1 MAKNVFQIRKPGK
14 RGARTGVAMLSVI
27 SLALGSAAHLPG
39 PARAAEA
46 AAAEG
51 SGSSAKYTGGVF
63 GADGKGV
70 MQGSDLVASDL
81 GAGSCTVTNNGQRL
95 EKAGFKAEVVEPRNS
110 SPDKRA
116 FGVSVEFTGDKQ
128 RTFNDW
134 LILGSNNN
142 ALVTQH
148 TVQAAAPSDPFPF
161 DGFAPTAKADEV
173 MTIKKEGR
181 QPLTATIAADLDGKK
196 IAEYAKATAENP
208 VRYAWTDRY
217 TGVNTEPGTQMFKN
231 PYIAATVNPWPSE
244 NDDCSPVTVD
254 WKSIKQMV
262 IEPGEQVTVGKINA
276 QPNTL
281 KRIVVEAHDQQGN
294 LLGSTDGD
302 EPKLVVEDD
311 GTVKYTSPKYVGNKA
326 ISGDQNVTFTVVANP
341 RTVEELEAAVGE
353 FGKVSNESNSLP
365 RYSTPNMVSTST
377 ITLDDT
383 KFHDPEYDAADKAII
398 SGTESENGPVTNEPQ
413 QVTFEQT
420 GARISELIKKKDDGG
435 NNATVELNTR
445 YVYEGWKAT
454 LDPKTNNVT
463 VIAPANPKPGTFAQ
477 PRVVVTYS
485 NGSQDMIPLLVLVD
499 PNNTQVTELAP
510 NPETVSGVQG
520 AELKSKV
527 GYQPTMSGYDAV
539 KPTKFEIDPASV
551 PEGWDVKVD
560 GDGTVTATSPS
571 DAPNN
576 SHANVKVLATYPDGT
591 TDETNVDFKVAASV
605 KIPDYQAVTG
615 KAQDKV
621 ALTPTIPNIGIGGE
635 ESDEAPSSYSFPDG
649 GTTLQQGEWFLTIDP
664 ETGEVTSEIPADAL
678 PGASLTFPVQAHYA
692 SGATPQVTTG
702 TINVVG
708 DKQGADV
715 ASYPPRQTKPGVAV
729 TSDIS
734 TQLKDPKSATYKLPD
749 PKYRPK
755 GWTFAIDD
763 NGTVTATPDA
773 SLPDGAT
780 ADLPVT
786 VTYPDGSSATVPA
799 EFSVVSTA
807 SGANNPNYKTVHGQP
822 GDEVKSPVDTTY
834 VNPAYEPK
842 YEFITDPNDPSYI
855 PLPRNLSWDDL
866 TINPDTGEITMKI
879 SSNAKPGTSA
889 QVPVR
894 VNYNDGSSDV
904 TSGTF
909 IVDAEARQIYN
920 PDYLQAWTSPG
931 GTQTSKP
938 TAASDVPWRDLADNV
953 DDRYSVP
960 AEIDGWTFTVDYDGT
975 VHATAPKGARAG
987 DHVDVP
993 VTVTY
998 YDGSKDVV
1006 YAPFVVRDKQAELY
1020 EPGYPAESTTPGK
1033 EVTRSI
1039 TPKNLPEGSTFS
1051 FGMDGDTPITQTE
1064 ENGWKYSIDPKTGDI
1079 TVTPPADAKPGDK
1092 QTKNATVTYPDGS
1105 TDEAPVTTIVSLT
1118 QNFEVEPTYPAES
1131 VYPGTKTSLP
1141 LTLDNP
1147 NGVEVAAQDPYKI
1160 RPAKNYTDTGDV
1172 NEFGNPVYKVKTANG
1187 DWLVSLDKDGTVLA
1201 ESPATAKPGDAINVP
1216 VSVKYADGSVDR
1228 VSAPVTVVDQ
1238 PTREVPFK
1246 VEYKYDNTLPAGQYK
1261 VEKEGTAGAEKQNE
1275 DGTWTRTQEPTN
1287 EVVLVGTQQAKATDE
1302 VTWTVPLPFP
1312 TTMRPNPDL
1321 QPGETKVVQEGANGE
1336 ETYTATFDAEG
1347 DHASHVEST
1356 KRTDPV
1362 ERIVEYGPQ
1371 LGETELVTK
1380 TTKQLPFDTEV
1391 KADPNLDAG
1400 KTEVEKAGVLGEET
1414 ETSTQKLVDGK
1425 PSGDPV
1431 VSTERTK
1438 EPETQIIRVGT
1449 KQSAPLASVSVPF
1462 TTQVEFDDTLPAGE
1476 QKEKQAGKDG
1486 KGVVENGELKIT
1498 EEPTPRI
1505 IVVGTKQA
1513 TDPGTDPGTDPET
1526 QAPKD
1531 YSWTESTAFDV
1542 EIRENPD
1549 LAKGEKRVVRDGE
1562 RGEETHTV
1570 HFELKDG
1577 VYAPQETTEVTKEP
1591 VNKIVEIGTKGDTST
1606 EPTQPGEPQETEQSV
1621 VTIER
1626 LPFDTEVIEDP
1637 ALEAG
1642 QVIVE
1647 KPGAPGKQQTV
1658 TTQKYKDGKPT
1669 GEPTT
1674 TSTVLVEPE
1683 NRVMRVGTK
1692 QPEQPSSPA
1701 SVSLPFTTIVE
1712 FDDTLPAGEQREKQP
1727 GKDGT
1732 GVVENGELKITEPA
1746 TPRVIVV
1753 GAKQATDPATDP
1765 GIDPETQAPKDYS
1778 WTESTAFDV
1787 EIRENPDLPKGEKR
1801 VVRDGERGEETH
1813 TVHFELKDGVYTPQE
1828 TTEVTKEPVNKIVE
1842 IGTKGD
1848 TSTEPT
1854 QPGEPA
1860 EPQET
1865 EQSVVTIE
1873 RLPFDTE
1880 VIEDP
1885 TLEAG
1890 EVVVE
1895 KPGAPGKQQTV
1906 TTQKYKDG
1914 KPVGEPTSASTV
1926 LEEPE
1931 NRVMRV
1937 GTKQPEQPQTSA
1949 SVSVPFTTIVEFDDT
1964 LPAGEQKEK
1973 QAGKDGKGVVENG
1986 ELKITEEPTPRVIVV
2001 GTKMVTDPE
2010 TQAPK
2015 DYSWTESTAFDVE
2028 IRENPDLPKGE
2039 KRVVQD
2045 GERGEETHTVH
2056 FELKDGV
2063 YASQETTEVTKE
2075 PVNKIVE
2082 IGTKGDTS
2090 TEPTQPG
2097 EPAEPQE
2104 TEQSVVTIERLP
2116 FDTEVIEDPTLE
2128 AGQVVV
2134 DKPGAPGKQQTV
2146 TTQKY
2151 NDGKPVGE
2159 PTSTSTVLVEPENRV
2174 MRVGTKPAETPEVKS
2189 VTTDLPFG
2197 TKVIFDPTLEAGEK
2211 ATVTEGVPGRVT
2223 VTGTDV
2229 ERVEPKD
2236 EVVRIGTK
2244 PSDSTS
2250 EIPEEVSWEEPLPFK
2265 VIVKQN
2271 PDKPRGSVEEITQG
2285 KNGTQK
2291 RGVRYEIVDGKLVPK
2306 EFTEV
2311 ITPATDHVIEVGTG
2325 GEASEI
2331 TEVNESALPF
2341 ETEIIEDPTLPA
2353 GVVFTEQNGQQG
2365 SQRTTRTWKLVDG
2378 HVTGDPTVSTETITE
2393 PTNRI
2398 LRVGTGTPH
2407 TGEQAKTEER
2417 PYFPPVVLGKGATE
2431 RVELEHGHVDG
2442 DSYEIGDVPEG
2453 WDVTID
2459 ETTGEVSV
2467 TTPDDVEP
2475 GTIATIPVKVTRADG
2490 SVLETFVKVG
2500 VSGKQAEPAEPTTKP
2515 SEPTT
2520 EPTTKPSEP
2529 TTEPTTKPTTKPSEP
2544 TTDPTPVPGAT
2555 GSSEDFQRCVA
2566 NAFAANSPL
2575 LWLVPI
2581 GLLAAVGGPLS
2592 QQFGPQINQAFGQI
2606 NGQINQK
2613 IRENTPDLP
2622 DVGMGGN
2629 NKPEWYRQLEA
2640 QADAVNQQFAGLQ
2653 QQYAGV
2659 GEQLRPLGIGL
2670 AVIGAAA
2677 VGIALINQACKPE
2690 GFDGWTSSSKGDNG
2704 MTTVRPEGA
2713 DEASSLGGSSS
2724 KDGKTGK

>member
-1 MAKNVFQIRKPGK
+1 MAKSVFQIRKPGK

-70 MQGSDLVASDL
+70 MQGSELIASDL
-81 GAGSCTVTNNGQRL
+81 GAESCTVAAEGQSL
-95 EKAGFKAEVVEPRNS
+95 EQAGFKAEAFEPS
-110 SPDKRA
+110 IGSPDRRA
-116 FGVSVEFTGDKQ
+116 FGVAVQFTGDKQ

-134 LILGSNNN
+134 LVRGTNNT
-142 ALVTQH
+142 APVTVH
-148 TVQAAAPSDPFPF
+148 KVGAAEPSDTFPI
-161 DGFAPTAKADEV
+161 DDLVPTAKADEV
-173 MTIKKEGR
+173 MNIGR
-181 QPLTATIAADLDGKK
+181 QGSRGPLTAMIVADLNGAK
-196 IAEYAKATAENP
+196 IAQYATATAGNP
-208 VRYAWTDRY
+208 VRYAWTDQY
-217 TGVNTEPGTQMFKN
+217 TRDNTDKGSQIFNKTYFE
-231 PYIAATVNPWPSE
+231 ATVNPWPSE
-244 NDDCSPVTVD
+244 NDDCSPITVD

-341 RTVEELEAAVGE
+341 RTVGQLQEAGAQNAE
-353 FGKVSNESNSLP
+353 YAKVSEESNSLP

-420 GARISELIKKKDDGG
+420 GARISELIKKKADGG

-454 LDPKTNNVT
+454 LDPETNNVT
-463 VIAPANPKPGTFAQ
+463 VTAPANPKPGTFAQ

-485 NGSQDMIPLLVLVD
+485 NGSTDMIPLLVLVD

-510 NPETVSGVQG
+510 DPETVSGVQG
-520 AELKSKV
+520 KPLTSKV
-527 GYQPTMSGYDAV
+527 GYRPTMSGYDAV
-539 KPTKFEIDPASV
+539 KPAKFEIDPASV

-560 GDGTVTATSPS
+560 EDGTVTATSPS

-605 KIPDYQAVTG
+605 KVPDYQAVTG

-621 ALTPTIPNIGIGGE
+621 SLTPTIPNIGIGGE
-635 ESDEAPSSYSFPDG
+635 EDDEAPSSYSFPDG

-678 PGASLTFPVQAHYA
+678 PGASLTFPVQAHYT

-708 DKQGADV
+708 DKQGADA

-729 TSDIS
+729 TSNIS
-734 TQLKDPKSATYKLPD
+734 TQLQDPTKAEYKLPD

-755 GWTFAIDD
+755 GWTFDIDE

-786 VTYPDGSSATVPA
+786 VIYPDGSSATVPA

-879 SSNAKPGTSA
+879 SPNAKPGTSA

-894 VNYNDGSSDV
+894 VTYNDGSSDV

-938 TAASDVPWRDLADNV
+938 TEASDVPWRDLADNV

-960 AEIDGWTFTVDYDGT
+960 AEMDGWTFTVDYDGT
-975 VHATAPKGARAG
+975 VHATAPEGARAG

-1020 EPGYPAESTTPGK
+1020 DPGYPAESTTPGK

-1039 TPKNLPEGSTFS
+1039 TPKDLPEGSTFS

-1064 ENGWKYSIDPKTGDI
+1064 ENGWKYSVDPKTGDI
-1079 TVTPPADAKPGDK
+1079 TVTPPADAKPGAK

-1160 RPAKNYTDTGDV
+1160 RPAKNYTDTGNV
-1172 NEFGNPVYKVKTANG
+1172 NAFGNPVYKVKTANG
-1187 DWLVSLDKDGTVLA
+1187 DWLVSLDKDGNVLA

-1228 VSAPVTVVDQ
+1228 VSAPITVVDQ

-1287 EVVLVGTQQAKATDE
+1287 EVVLVGTLQSKATDE

-1321 QPGETKVVQEGANGE
+1321 QPGETKVIQEGANGE

-1513 TDPGTDPGTDPET
+1513 TDPATDPGTDPET

-1549 LAKGEKRVVRDGE
+1549 LPKGEKRVVRDGE

-1692 QPEQPSSPA
+1692 QPEQP
-1701 SVSLPFTTIVE
+1701 
-1712 FDDTLPAGEQREKQP
+1712 
-1727 GKDGT
+1727 
-1732 GVVENGELKITEPA
+1732 
-1746 TPRVIVV
+1746 
-1753 GAKQATDPATDP
+1753 
-1765 GIDPETQAPKDYS
+1765 
-1778 WTESTAFDV
+1778 
-1787 EIRENPDLPKGEKR
+1787 
-1801 VVRDGERGEETH
+1801 
-1813 TVHFELKDGVYTPQE
+1813 
-1828 TTEVTKEPVNKIVE
+1828 
-1842 IGTKGD
+1842 
-1848 TSTEPT
+1848 
-1854 QPGEPA
+1854 
-1860 EPQET
+1860 
-1865 EQSVVTIE
+1865 
-1873 RLPFDTE
+1873 
-1880 VIEDP
+1880 
-1885 TLEAG
+1885 
-1890 EVVVE
+1890 
-1895 KPGAPGKQQTV
+1895 
-1906 TTQKYKDG
+1906 
-1914 KPVGEPTSASTV
+1914 
-1926 LEEPE
+1926 
-1931 NRVMRV
+1931 
-1937 GTKQPEQPQTSA
+1937 QTSA

-2063 YASQETTEVTKE
+2063 YAPQETTEVTKE

-2097 EPAEPQE
+2097 EPQE

-2116 FDTEVIEDPTLE
+2116 FDTEVIEDPALE
-2128 AGQVVV
+2128 AGQVIVE
-2134 DKPGAPGKQQTV
+2134 KPGAPGKQQTV

-2151 NDGKPVGE
+2151 KDGKPTGE

-2353 GVVFTEQNGQQG
+2353 GAVFTEQNGQQG

-2407 TGEQAKTEER
+2407 TGEQAKPEDR
-2417 PYFPPVVLGKGATE
+2417 PYFPPVVLGKGATK

-2520 EPTTKPSEP
+2520 EPTSEPTKPTEPTSEP
-2529 TTEPTTKPTTKPSEP
+2529 TTEPSEP
-2544 TTDPTPVPGAT
+2544 TTKPTPVPGTT

-2592 QQFGPQINQAFGQI
+2592 QQFGPQINQAFGEI

-2629 NKPEWYRQLEA
+2629 NKPEWYRELEA
-2640 QADAVNQQFAGLQ
+2640 QANAVNQQFAGLQ

-2690 GFDGWTSSSKGDNG
+2690 GFDGWTSSSKGDSR

-2713 DEASSLGGSSS
+2713 DEASSFGGSSS
-2724 KDGKTGK
+2724 KDGKTEK

>member
-1577 VYAPQETTEVTKEP
+1577 VYA
-1591 VNKIVEIGTKGDTST
+1591 
-1606 EPTQPGEPQETEQSV
+1606 
-1621 VTIER
+1621 
-1626 LPFDTEVIEDP
+1626 
-1637 ALEAG
+1637 
-1642 QVIVE
+1642 
-1647 KPGAPGKQQTV
+1647 
-1658 TTQKYKDGKPT
+1658 
-1669 GEPTT
+1669 
-1674 TSTVLVEPE
+1674 
-1683 NRVMRVGTK
+1683 
-1692 QPEQPSSPA
+1692 
-1701 SVSLPFTTIVE
+1701 
-1712 FDDTLPAGEQREKQP
+1712 
-1727 GKDGT
+1727 
-1732 GVVENGELKITEPA
+1732 
-1746 TPRVIVV
+1746 
-1753 GAKQATDPATDP
+1753 
-1765 GIDPETQAPKDYS
+1765 
-1778 WTESTAFDV
+1778 
-1787 EIRENPDLPKGEKR
+1787 
-1801 VVRDGERGEETH
+1801 
-1813 TVHFELKDGVYTPQE
+1813 
-1828 TTEVTKEPVNKIVE
+1828 
-1842 IGTKGD
+1842 
-1848 TSTEPT
+1848 
-1854 QPGEPA
+1854 
-1860 EPQET
+1860 
-1865 EQSVVTIE
+1865 
-1873 RLPFDTE
+1873 
-1880 VIEDP
+1880 
-1885 TLEAG
+1885 
-1890 EVVVE
+1890 
-1895 KPGAPGKQQTV
+1895 
-1906 TTQKYKDG
+1906 
-1914 KPVGEPTSASTV
+1914 
-1926 LEEPE
+1926 
-1931 NRVMRV
+1931 
-1937 GTKQPEQPQTSA
+1937 
-1949 SVSVPFTTIVEFDDT
+1949 
-1964 LPAGEQKEK
+1964 
-1973 QAGKDGKGVVENG
+1973 
-1986 ELKITEEPTPRVIVV
+1986 
-2001 GTKMVTDPE
+2001 
-2010 TQAPK
+2010 
-2015 DYSWTESTAFDVE
+2015 
-2028 IRENPDLPKGE
+2028 
-2039 KRVVQD
+2039 
-2045 GERGEETHTVH
+2045 
-2056 FELKDGV
+2056 
-2063 YASQETTEVTKE
+2063 SQETTEVTKE

>member
-1 MAKNVFQIRKPGK
+1 MTKNIFRPRK
-14 RGARTGVAMLSVI
+14 RGARTGIAVFSVI

-46 AAAEG
+46 AAPDTG
-51 SGSSAKYTGGVF
+51 SDSNAKYKGGIF
-63 GADGKGV
+63 GDDGTAV
-70 MQGSDLVASDL
+70 MQGSKLIASDI
-81 GAGSCTVTNNGQRL
+81 GTESCTATGASQSFS
-95 EKAGFKAEVVEPRNS
+95 KAGFKVEIAEPGKKS
-110 SPDKRA
+110 ADKRQFA
-116 FGVSVEFTGDKQ
+116 VMAEFSGDKQ
-128 RTFNDW
+128 RTFRDW
-134 LILGSNNN
+134 LIQGTNNN
-142 ALVTQH
+142 ALLKPHDVEAKTSAEG
-148 TVQAAAPSDPFPF
+148 TPWT
-161 DGFAPTAKADEV
+161 PTAKADEV
-173 MTIKKEGR
+173 LSIAKNGPR
-181 QPLTATIAADLDGKK
+181 APLTATIVADLTPDK
-196 IAEYAKATAENP
+196 IAQYAEATADSP
-208 VRYAWTDRY
+208 VRYVWADKYTADNTD
-217 TGVNTEPGTQMFKN
+217 PATQIFAG
-231 PYIAATVNPWPSE
+231 PDISVSVNPWPSE
-244 NDDCSPVTVD
+244 NDNCSPVTVD
-254 WKSIKQMV
+254 WENIKTLV
-262 IEPGEQVTVGKINA
+262 IDTDETVKVGQIHADANSL
-276 QPNTL
+276 P
-281 KRIVVEAHDQQGN
+281 RMVVEAHDQAGN
-294 LLGSTDGD
+294 LLGTSNAEVSGVSGGTENIKID
-302 EPKLVVEDD
+302 ETTGNITFTPPE
-311 GTVKYTSPKYVGNKA
+311 YVGKKA
-326 ISGDQNVTFTVVANP
+326 IAGDQNISFTVVAQP
-341 RTVEELEAAVGE
+341 RTGEQLAAAVPEDGY
-353 FGKVSNESNSLP
+353 GVVDAAASNSLP
-365 RYSTPNMVSTST
+365 RYSKPNLVSSNS

-383 KFHDPEYDAADKAII
+383 KYHDPEYDAADKAII
-398 SGTESENGPVTNEPQ
+398 SGTESATGPVTNERQ
-413 QVTFEQT
+413 SVTFT
-420 GARISELIKKKDDGG
+420 TAGDKIADLVKKKVLDGNNAVLRKDN
-435 NNATVELNTR
+435 NNATVKLDKR
-445 YVYEGWKAT
+445 YVYEGWDVT
-454 LDPKTNNVT
+454 MNPETYDVT
-463 VIAPANPKPGTFAQ
+463 VTAPKDPKPGTFAQ

-510 NPETVSGVQG
+510 DPETVSGVQG
-520 AELKSKV
+520 KPLTSKV
-527 GYQPTMSGYDAV
+527 GYRPTMSGYDAV
-539 KPTKFEIDPASV
+539 KPAKFEIDPASV
-551 PEGWDVKVD
+551 PEGWDVKID
-560 GDGTVTATSPS
+560 EDGTVTATSPS

-605 KIPDYQAVTG
+605 KVPDYQAVTG
-615 KAQDKV
+615 KAKDKV
-621 ALTPTIPNIGIGGE
+621 SLTPTIPNTGIGGE
-635 ESDEAPSSYSFPDG
+635 EDDEAPSSYSFPDG
-649 GTTLQQGEWFLTIDP
+649 GTTLQQGDWFLTIDP

-702 TINVVG
+702 TISVVG
-708 DKQGADV
+708 DKQGADA

-734 TQLKDPKSATYKLPD
+734 TQLRDPSKAEYKLPA

-755 GWTFAIDD
+755 GWTFDIDE

-807 SGANNPNYKTVHGQP
+807 SAANNPNYKTVHGQP

-842 YEFITDPNDPSYI
+842 YEFITDPTDPSYI

-879 SSNAKPGTSA
+879 SPNAKPGTSA

-938 TAASDVPWRDLADNV
+938 TEASDVPWRDLADNV

-1020 EPGYPAESTTPGK
+1020 APGYPAESTTPGK

-1039 TPKNLPEGSTFS
+1039 TPKDLPEGSTFS
-1051 FGMDGDTPITQTE
+1051 FGMDGDTPITQAE
-1064 ENGWKYSIDPKTGDI
+1064 ENGWKYSVDPKTGAI

-1118 QNFEVEPTYPAES
+1118 QNFEVEPTYPAEN

-1187 DWLVSLDKDGTVLA
+1187 DWLVSLDKDGNVLA

-1228 VSAPVTVVDQ
+1228 VSAPVTVVDR

-1287 EVVLVGTQQAKATDE
+1287 EVVLVGTLQSKATDE

-1321 QPGETKVVQEGANGE
+1321 QPGETKVVQEGATGE

-1449 KQSAPLASVSVPF
+1449 KQPAPSSPDQPTPPAPSASVSVPF

-1505 IVVGTKQA
+1505 IVVGTK
-1513 TDPGTDPGTDPET
+1513 
-1526 QAPKD
+1526 
-1531 YSWTESTAFDV
+1531 
-1542 EIRENPD
+1542 
-1549 LAKGEKRVVRDGE
+1549 
-1562 RGEETHTV
+1562 
-1570 HFELKDG
+1570 
-1577 VYAPQETTEVTKEP
+1577 
-1591 VNKIVEIGTKGDTST
+1591 
-1606 EPTQPGEPQETEQSV
+1606 
-1621 VTIER
+1621 
-1626 LPFDTEVIEDP
+1626 
-1637 ALEAG
+1637 
-1642 QVIVE
+1642 
-1647 KPGAPGKQQTV
+1647 
-1658 TTQKYKDGKPT
+1658 
-1669 GEPTT
+1669 
-1674 TSTVLVEPE
+1674 
-1683 NRVMRVGTK
+1683 
-1692 QPEQPSSPA
+1692 
-1701 SVSLPFTTIVE
+1701 
-1712 FDDTLPAGEQREKQP
+1712 
-1727 GKDGT
+1727 
-1732 GVVENGELKITEPA
+1732 
-1746 TPRVIVV
+1746 
-1753 GAKQATDPATDP
+1753 
-1765 GIDPETQAPKDYS
+1765 
-1778 WTESTAFDV
+1778 
-1787 EIRENPDLPKGEKR
+1787 
-1801 VVRDGERGEETH
+1801 
-1813 TVHFELKDGVYTPQE
+1813 
-1828 TTEVTKEPVNKIVE
+1828 
-1842 IGTKGD
+1842 
-1848 TSTEPT
+1848 
-1854 QPGEPA
+1854 
-1860 EPQET
+1860 
-1865 EQSVVTIE
+1865 
-1873 RLPFDTE
+1873 
-1880 VIEDP
+1880 
-1885 TLEAG
+1885 
-1890 EVVVE
+1890 
-1895 KPGAPGKQQTV
+1895 
-1906 TTQKYKDG
+1906 
-1914 KPVGEPTSASTV
+1914 
-1926 LEEPE
+1926 
-1931 NRVMRV
+1931 
-1937 GTKQPEQPQTSA
+1937 
-1949 SVSVPFTTIVEFDDT
+1949 
-1964 LPAGEQKEK
+1964 
-1973 QAGKDGKGVVENG
+1973 
-1986 ELKITEEPTPRVIVV
+1986 
-2001 GTKMVTDPE
+2001 MVTDPE

-2028 IRENPDLPKGE
+2028 IRENPDLPEGE
-2039 KRVVQD
+2039 KRVVKE

-2056 FELKDGV
+2056 FVLKDGV
-2063 YASQETTEVTKE
+2063 LTPEESTEVTKE

-2082 IGTKGDTS
+2082 IGTKKDTP
-2090 TEPTQPG
+2090 TEPT
-2097 EPAEPQE
+2097 EPTETSKPTEPKE

-2128 AGQVVV
+2128 AGQVIVE
-2134 DKPGAPGKQQTV
+2134 KPGAPGKQQTV

-2151 NDGKPVGE
+2151 KDGKPVGE
-2159 PTSTSTVLVEPENRV
+2159 PTTTSTVLVEPENRV

-2244 PSDSTS
+2244 PSESTS

-2341 ETEIIEDPTLPA
+2341 ETEVIEDPTLPA
-2353 GVVFTEQNGQQG
+2353 GAVFTEQNGQQG

-2407 TGEQAKTEER
+2407 TGEQAKPEER
-2417 PYFPPVVLGKGATE
+2417 PYYPPVVLGKGATG
-2431 RVELEHGHVDG
+2431 RAELEHGHIDG

-2475 GTIATIPVKVTRADG
+2475 GTIATIPVKVTRANG

-2520 EPTTKPSEP
+2520 KPTTKPSEP
-2529 TTEPTTKPTTKPSEP
+2529 TTEPSEP
-2544 TTDPTPVPGAT
+2544 TTKPTPVPGTT

-2724 KDGKTGK
+2724 KDGKTEK

>member
-70 MQGSDLVASDL
+70 MQGSDLIASDL
-81 GAGSCTVTNNGQRL
+81 SAGNCTVSTNEQRL

-142 ALVTQH
+142 ALVNKH
-148 TVQAAAPSDPFPF
+148 TVEAAAPSDPFSF
-161 DGFAPTAKADEV
+161 DGFAPTAKADEK
-173 MTIKKEGR
+173 MSIGR
-181 QPLTATIAADLDGKK
+181 PGPRGPLTATIAADLDGKK

-217 TGVNTEPGTQMFKN
+217 TEVNTEPGTQMFN
-231 PYIAATVNPWPSE
+231 QPDITATVNPWPSE
-244 NDDCSPVTVD
+244 NDDCSPITVD

-262 IEPGEQVTVGKINA
+262 IEPGEWVTVGKINA
-276 QPNTL
+276 GTNTL
-281 KRIVVEAHDQQGN
+281 ERIVVEAHDQQGN

-326 ISGDQNVTFTVVANP
+326 ISGDQNVTFTVVAKP
-341 RTVEELEAAVGE
+341 REVEELGAAAGE
-353 FGKVSNESNSLP
+353 FGVVAEESNSLP
-365 RYSTPNMVSTST
+365 RYSTPNLVDTST

-383 KFHDPEYDAADKAII
+383 KFHDPQYDAADKAII
-398 SGTESENGPVTNEPQ
+398 SGTESENGPVTNEQQ

-420 GARISELIKKKDDGG
+420 GARISELVKEKADGG
-435 NNATVELNTR
+435 NNATVKLDTR

-454 LDPKTNNVT
+454 LDPDTNNVT

-510 NPETVSGVQG
+510 DPETASGVQG
-520 AELKSKV
+520 KPLTSKV
-527 GYQPTMSGYDAV
+527 GYKPMMSGYDAV

-560 GDGTVTATSPS
+560 EDGTVTATSPS

-664 ETGEVTSEIPADAL
+664 DTGEVTSEIPADAL
-678 PGASLTFPVQAHYA
+678 PGASLTFPVQAHYT

-708 DKQGADV
+708 DKQGADA

-729 TSDIS
+729 TSNIS
-734 TQLKDPKSATYKLPD
+734 TQLQDPKSATYKLPD

-755 GWTFAIDD
+755 GWTFDIDD
-763 NGTVTATPDA
+763 NGTVTATPDE

-866 TINPDTGEITMKI
+866 KIDPDTGEITVKI
-879 SSNAKPGTSA
+879 SPNAKPGTSA

-938 TAASDVPWRDLADNV
+938 TEASDVPWRDLADNV

-975 VHATAPKGARAG
+975 VHATAPEGARAG

-1020 EPGYPAESTTPGK
+1020 DPGYPAESTTPGK
-1033 EVTRSI
+1033 DVTRSI

-1064 ENGWKYSIDPKTGDI
+1064 ENGWKYSVDPKTGDI

-1131 VYPGTKTSLP
+1131 VYPGSKTSLL

-1160 RPAKNYTDTGDV
+1160 RPAKNYTDTGNV

-1498 EEPTPRI
+1498 EEPTPRV

-1513 TDPGTDPGTDPET
+1513 TDPSTDPGTDPEN
-1526 QAPKD
+1526 QAPKG

-1549 LAKGEKRVVRDGE
+1549 LPKGEKRVVRDGE

-1621 VTIER
+1621 VTVER

-1642 QVIVE
+1642 QVVVD

-1692 QPEQPSSPA
+1692 QPEQPTP
-1701 SVSLPFTTIVE
+1701 SVP
-1712 FDDTLPAGEQREKQP
+1712 
-1727 GKDGT
+1727 
-1732 GVVENGELKITEPA
+1732 
-1746 TPRVIVV
+1746 
-1753 GAKQATDPATDP
+1753 
-1765 GIDPETQAPKDYS
+1765 
-1778 WTESTAFDV
+1778 
-1787 EIRENPDLPKGEKR
+1787 
-1801 VVRDGERGEETH
+1801 
-1813 TVHFELKDGVYTPQE
+1813 
-1828 TTEVTKEPVNKIVE
+1828 
-1842 IGTKGD
+1842 
-1848 TSTEPT
+1848 
-1854 QPGEPA
+1854 
-1860 EPQET
+1860 
-1865 EQSVVTIE
+1865 
-1873 RLPFDTE
+1873 
-1880 VIEDP
+1880 
-1885 TLEAG
+1885 
-1890 EVVVE
+1890 
-1895 KPGAPGKQQTV
+1895 
-1906 TTQKYKDG
+1906 
-1914 KPVGEPTSASTV
+1914 
-1926 LEEPE
+1926 
-1931 NRVMRV
+1931 
-1937 GTKQPEQPQTSA
+1937 SA

-2001 GTKMVTDPE
+2001 GTKQATDPSTDPGTDPE
-2010 TQAPK
+2010 NQAPK
-2015 DYSWTESTAFDVE
+2015 GYSWTESTAFDVE

-2039 KRVVQD
+2039 KRVVRD

-2063 YASQETTEVTKE
+2063 YAPQETTEVTKE

-2097 EPAEPQE
+2097 EPQE
-2104 TEQSVVTIERLP
+2104 TEQSVVTVERLP
-2116 FDTEVIEDPTLE
+2116 FDTEVIEDPALE

-2151 NDGKPVGE
+2151 KDGKPTGE
-2159 PTSTSTVLVEPENRV
+2159 PTTTSTVLVEPENRV
-2174 MRVGTKPAETPEVKS
+2174 MRVGTKPAETPEVKP

-2244 PSDSTS
+2244 PSEGTP

-2285 KNGTQK
+2285 ENGTQK

-2311 ITPATDHVIEVGTG
+2311 ITQATDHVIEVGTG

-2353 GVVFTEQNGQQG
+2353 GAVFTEQNGQQG

-2393 PTNRI
+2393 PINRI

-2407 TGEQAKTEER
+2407 TGEQAKPEER

-2431 RVELEHGHVDG
+2431 RVELEHGNVDG

-2459 ETTGEVSV
+2459 EATGEVSV

-2500 VSGKQAEPAEPTTKP
+2500 VSGKQAEP
-2515 SEPTT
+2515 T

-2529 TTEPTTKPTTKPSEP
+2529 TTEPT
-2544 TTDPTPVPGAT
+2544 PVPGTT

-2592 QQFGPQINQAFGQI
+2592 QQFGPQINQAF
-2606 NGQINQK
+2606 GQINQK

-2724 KDGKTGK
+2724 KDGKTEK

>member
-1 MAKNVFQIRKPGK
+1 MNENVTSRQSRGK
-14 RGARTGVAMLSVI
+14 RGARTGIAVLSVI

-51 SGSSAKYTGGVF
+51 SGSSARYTGGKF
-63 GADGKGV
+63 GDDGTGV
-70 MQGSDLVASDL
+70 LQGSDLVQSDL
-81 GAGSCTVTNNGQRL
+81 GAGSCTVSTNEAQTL
-95 EKAGFKAEVVEPRNS
+95 EKAGFKAQIIEPS
-110 SPDKRA
+110 LGSPDQRA

-134 LILGSNNN
+134 LVTGTNNN
-142 ALVTQH
+142 ALVNTH
-148 TVQAAAPSDPFPF
+148 TVEAAAPSDTFPF
-161 DGFAPTAKADEV
+161 DGYAPTVKAEEV
-173 MTIKKEGR
+173 MDIGR
-181 QPLTATIAADLDGKK
+181 PDRRSPLTATIAPALNGGK
-196 IAEYAKATAENP
+196 IAEYAAATAEDP

-217 TGVNTEPGTQMFKN
+217 KEKNTERGTQIFDR
-231 PYIAATVNPWPSE
+231 PFISVTVNPWPSE
-244 NDDCSPVTVD
+244 NDDCSPITVD
-254 WKSIKQMV
+254 WKPIKQMV
-262 IEPGEQVTVGKINA
+262 IEPDEWVEVGKINA

-281 KRIVVEAHDQQGN
+281 ERIVVEAHDQQGN

-302 EPKLVVEDD
+302 EPELVVEDD

-341 RTVEELEAAVGE
+341 RTVGQLQEAGAQNAEYAV
-353 FGKVSNESNSLP
+353 VSEESNSLP
-365 RYSTPNMVSTST
+365 RYSTPNLVSTST

-398 SGTESENGPVTNEPQ
+398 SGTESENGPITNEPQ

-420 GARISELIKKKDDGG
+420 GDLISDLKKKKDDGG
-435 NNATVELNTR
+435 NNATVKLDTR
-445 YVYEGWKAT
+445 YVYGGWKAE
-454 LDPKTNNVT
+454 LDEKTNNVT
-463 VIAPANPKPGTFAQ
+463 VTAPANPRPGTFAQ

-485 NGSQDMIPLLVLVD
+485 NGSQDIIPLLVLVD

-510 NPETVSGVQG
+510 NPETASGVQG
-520 AELKSKV
+520 AKLTSKV

-539 KPTKFEIDPASV
+539 KPKSFSIDPASI
-551 PEGWDVKVD
+551 PEGWEVTIDED
-560 GDGTVTATSPS
+560 GNVTAKSPS

-591 TDETNVDFKVAASV
+591 TDETNVDFRVAANV
-605 KIPDYQAVTG
+605 KVPDYKTVTG
-615 KAQDKV
+615 KAGEAVSLDAV
-621 ALTPTIPNIGIGGE
+621 VPNIGLGGE
-635 ESDEAPSSYSFPDG
+635 EEDEAPNRYTFPG
-649 GTTLQQGEWFLTIDP
+649 EKTTYVQGDWTLTID
-664 ETGEVTSEIPADAL
+664 EKTGQVTTNIPDGAL
-678 PGASLTFPVQAHYA
+678 PGASLTFPVESHYP
-692 SGATPQVTTG
+692 SGATPQVSTG
-702 TINVVG
+702 TITVIG
-708 DKQGADV
+708 DNDGEDA
-715 ASYPPRQTKPGVAV
+715 ASYAPRQTKAGVPVA
-729 TSDIS
+729 SDIT
-734 TQLKDPKSATYKLPD
+734 TQLKDPSKAKYKLPD
-749 PKYRPK
+749 KKYWPK
-755 GWTFAIDD
+755 GWTFAVDD
-763 NGTVTATPDA
+763 NGTVTATPD
-773 SLPDGAT
+773 SSVPDGAT
-780 ADLPVT
+780 ADIPVT

-799 EFSVVSTA
+799 EFSVVATA
-807 SGANNPNYKTVHGQP
+807 SGANNPNYPTVH
-822 GDEVKSPVDTTY
+822 VKAGEKAKSTVDTTY
-834 VNPAYEPK
+834 VNEAYEPK
-842 YEFITDPNDPSYI
+842 YSLITDPDDPSYI
-855 PLPRNLSWDDL
+855 PLPRNLTWDDV
-866 TINPDTGEITMKI
+866 TIDEDTGEITTKV
-879 SSNAKPGTSA
+879 SKNAKPGTSA
-889 QVPVR
+889 QIPVR
-894 VNYNDGSSDV
+894 VSYKDNSSDV
-904 TSGTF
+904 TSAT
-909 IVDAEARQIYN
+909 VVVEAEARQVHEPTYN
-920 PDYLQAWTSPG
+920 QKVTKPGEEITSDP
-931 GTQTSKP
+931 
-938 TAASDVPWRDLADNV
+938 LADTMV
-953 DDRYSVP
+953 PEQDLTTKEGVQPYSVP
-960 AEIDGWTFTVDYDGT
+960 AEIDGWKISVDNAGK
-975 VHATAPKGARAG
+975 VTAVAPADAKAG
-987 DHVDVP
+987 DSIDVP

-1006 YAPFVVRDKQAELY
+1006 YAPFVVRENRAELFD
-1020 EPGYPAESTTPGK
+1020 PNFPVESTTPGAS
-1033 EVTRSI
+1033 VSRAIAPTDL
-1039 TPKNLPEGSTFS
+1039 PKGTTYS
-1051 FGMDGDTPITQTE
+1051 FGKDGDTPITETE
-1064 ENGWKYSIDPKTGDI
+1064 ENGWKYTIDPDTGKV
-1079 TVTPPADAKPGDK
+1079 TVTPSPDAKPGDK
-1092 QTKNATVTYPDGS
+1092 QTKNAVVNYPDGS
-1105 TDEAPVTTIVSLT
+1105 TDEAPVTTVVNLT
-1118 QNFEVEPTYPAES
+1118 QNFEAEPTYPSER
-1131 VYPGTKTSLP
+1131 VYPGERTTSP
-1141 LTLDNP
+1141 LT
-1147 NGVEVAAQDPYKI
+1147 VEKPEGLEGKDFPLADTDPYKI
-1160 RPAKNYTDTGDV
+1160 RPAKNFTDTGDV
-1172 NEFGNPVYKVKTANG
+1172 NEFGNSVYSVATANG
-1187 DWLVSLDKDGTVLA
+1187 NWLVSLDDKGNVLA
-1201 ESPATAKPGDAINVP
+1201 QSPETAKPGDAINVP
-1216 VSVKYADGSVDR
+1216 VTVKYADGSTDKVTAPIAVVDR
-1228 VSAPVTVVDQ
+1228 PTRPVPFDVKYEYDPNVPAGTYEVVTEGKSGSEALDAEGKWNQTEAPVT
-1238 PTREVPFK
+1238 
-1246 VEYKYDNTLPAGQYK
+1246 
-1261 VEKEGTAGAEKQNE
+1261 
-1275 DGTWTRTQEPTN
+1275 
-1287 EVVLVGTQQAKATDE
+1287 EVVKVGTKQAQAGDT
-1302 VTWTVPLPFP
+1302 VTWTVPLQYN
-1312 TTMRPNPDL
+1312 TELRENRDL
-1321 QPGETKVVQEGANGE
+1321 KPGETKVVQEGVRGE
-1336 ETYTATFDAEG
+1336 KTFTATFTAQGDQAETA
-1347 DHASHVEST
+1347 DSET
-1356 KRTDPV
+1356 TTEPV
-1362 ERIVEYGPQ
+1362 TEIIEYGPD
-1371 LGETELVTK
+1371 LKTTELVTT
-1380 TTKQLPFDTEV
+1380 TTKPVEF
-1391 KADPNLDAG
+1391 
-1400 KTEVEKAGVLGEET
+1400 EVEVVEDPDLAAGTWEVEEGELGEDT
-1414 ETSTQKLVDGK
+1414 VTSKQRLVDGE
-1425 PSGDPV
+1425 PSGEPTV
-1431 VSTERTK
+1431 TTERTK
-1438 EPETQIIRVGT
+1438 EPKKQIIRVGT
-1449 KQSAPLASVSVPF
+1449 KQPEQPDQPSSPASVSLPF
-1462 TTQVEFDDTLPAGE
+1462 TTIVEFDDTLPAGE

-1513 TDPGTDPGTDPET
+1513 TDPGTDPEADPET

-1732 GVVENGELKITEPA
+1732 GVVENGELKITKPA

-1753 GAKQATDPATDP
+1753 GTKQATDPST
-1765 GIDPETQAPKDYS
+1765 DPETQAPKDYS

-1813 TVHFELKDGVYTPQE
+1813 TVHFELKDGVYAPQE

-1854 QPGEPA
+1854 QPGEP
-1860 EPQET
+1860 QET

-1885 TLEAG
+1885 ALEAG
-1890 EVVVE
+1890 QVIVE

-1931 NRVMRV
+1931 NRVMR
-1937 GTKQPEQPQTSA
+1937 
-1949 SVSVPFTTIVEFDDT
+1949 I
-1964 LPAGEQKEK
+1964 
-1973 QAGKDGKGVVENG
+1973 
-1986 ELKITEEPTPRVIVV
+1986 
-2001 GTKMVTDPE
+2001 
-2010 TQAPK
+2010 
-2015 DYSWTESTAFDVE
+2015 
-2028 IRENPDLPKGE
+2028 
-2039 KRVVQD
+2039 
-2045 GERGEETHTVH
+2045 
-2056 FELKDGV
+2056 
-2063 YASQETTEVTKE
+2063 
-2075 PVNKIVE
+2075 
-2082 IGTKGDTS
+2082 
-2090 TEPTQPG
+2090 
-2097 EPAEPQE
+2097 
-2104 TEQSVVTIERLP
+2104 
-2116 FDTEVIEDPTLE
+2116 
-2128 AGQVVV
+2128 
-2134 DKPGAPGKQQTV
+2134 
-2146 TTQKY
+2146 
-2151 NDGKPVGE
+2151 
-2159 PTSTSTVLVEPENRV
+2159 
-2174 MRVGTKPAETPEVKS
+2174 GTKPAETPEVKS

-2244 PSDSTS
+2244 PSESS
-2250 EIPEEVSWEEPLPFK
+2250 PEIPKEVSWEEPLPFK

-2341 ETEIIEDPTLPA
+2341 ETEVIEDPTLPA
-2353 GVVFTEQNGQQG
+2353 GVVFTEQHGQQG
-2365 SQRTTRTWKLVDG
+2365 SQRTSRTWKLVDG
-2378 HVTGDPTVSTETITE
+2378 NVTGDPTVSTETITE

-2407 TGEQAKTEER
+2407 TGEQAKPEER
-2417 PYFPPVVLGKGATE
+2417 PYFPPVVLGKGATK
-2431 RVELEHGHVDG
+2431 RVELEHGHIDG
-2442 DSYEIGDVPEG
+2442 DRYEIGDVPEG

-2520 EPTTKPSEP
+2520 KPTTKPS
-2529 TTEPTTKPTTKPSEP
+2529 EPTTKPTTKPSEP
-2544 TTDPTPVPGAT
+2544 TTKPTTEPSEPTTKPTPVPGTT

-2704 MTTVRPEGA
+2704 MTTVRPQGA

-2724 KDGKTGK
+2724 KDGKTEK

>member
-1 MAKNVFQIRKPGK
+1 
-14 RGARTGVAMLSVI
+14 MLSVI

-51 SGSSAKYTGGVF
+51 SGSSARFKGGLF
-63 GADGKGV
+63 GDDGAGV
-70 MQGSDLVASDL
+70 LQGSDLIASDI
-81 GAGSCTVTNNGQRL
+81 GAGNCTVTGGGDSL
-95 EKAGFKAEVVEPRNS
+95 ERAGFKAEVFEPSSS
-110 SPDKRA
+110 SPDKRS
-116 FGVSVEFTGDKQ
+116 FGASVEFTGDKQ

-142 ALVTQH
+142 ALVNKH
-148 TVQAAAPSDPFPF
+148 TVEAAAPSDPFPI
-161 DGFAPTAKADEV
+161 DGYAPTAKTDEV
-173 MTIKKEGR
+173 MTISKVGR
-181 QPLTATIAADLDGKK
+181 NPLTATIKQELTPKK
-196 IAEYAKATAENP
+196 IAQYAAATAEDP
-208 VRYAWTDRY
+208 IKYTWTDQY
-217 TGVNTEPGTQMFKN
+217 TKDNTDRSTQMFN
-231 PYIAATVNPWPSE
+231 NAYFETTVNPWPSE

-262 IEPGEQVTVGKINA
+262 IEPDESVEVGKINA

-341 RTVEELEAAVGE
+341 RTVGQLQEAGAQNAE
-353 FGKVSNESNSLP
+353 YAKVSEESNSLP

-398 SGTESENGPVTNEPQ
+398 SGTESENGPVTNKPQ

-420 GARISELIKKKDDGG
+420 GARISELIKKKADGG
-435 NNATVELNTR
+435 NNATVKLDTR

-454 LDPKTNNVT
+454 LDPETNNVT
-463 VIAPANPKPGTFAQ
+463 VTAPANPKPGTFAQ
-477 PRVVVTYS
+477 PRVIVTYS

-510 NPETVSGVQG
+510 DPETVSGVQG
-520 AELKSKV
+520 KPLTSKV
-527 GYQPTMSGYDAV
+527 GYRPTMSGYDAV
-539 KPTKFEIDPASV
+539 KPAKFEIDPASV
-551 PEGWDVKVD
+551 PEGWDVKID
-560 GDGTVTATSPS
+560 EDGTVTATSPS

-605 KIPDYQAVTG
+605 KVPDYQAVTG

-621 ALTPTIPNIGIGGE
+621 SLTPTIPNIGIGGE
-635 ESDEAPSSYSFPDG
+635 EDDEAPSSYSFPDG

-702 TINVVG
+702 TISVVG
-708 DKQGADV
+708 DKQGADA

-734 TQLKDPKSATYKLPD
+734 TQLRDPSKAEYKLPA

-755 GWTFAIDD
+755 GWTFDIDE

-807 SGANNPNYKTVHGQP
+807 SAANNPNYKTVHGQP

-879 SSNAKPGTSA
+879 SPNAKPGTSA

-938 TAASDVPWRDLADNV
+938 TEASDVPWRDLADNV

-1020 EPGYPAESTTPGK
+1020 APGYPAESTTPGK

-1039 TPKNLPEGSTFS
+1039 TPKDLPEGSTFS

-1064 ENGWKYSIDPKTGDI
+1064 ENGWKYSVDPKTGDI

-1147 NGVEVAAQDPYKI
+1147 NGVKVAAQDPYKI

-1187 DWLVSLDKDGTVLA
+1187 DWLVSLDKDGNVLA
-1201 ESPATAKPGDAINVP
+1201 ESPATAKPGDAVNVP

-1228 VSAPVTVVDQ
+1228 VSAPVTVVDR

-1287 EVVLVGTQQAKATDE
+1287 EVVLVGTLQSKATDE

-1321 QPGETKVVQEGANGE
+1321 QPGETKVVQEGATGE

-1449 KQSAPLASVSVPF
+1449 KQPAPLASVSVPF

-1505 IVVGTKQA
+1505 IVVGTKQD
-1513 TDPGTDPGTDPET
+1513 TDPATDPGTDPET

-1549 LAKGEKRVVRDGE
+1549 LPKGEKRVVRDGE

-1621 VTIER
+1621 VTVER

-1658 TTQKYKDGKPT
+1658 TTQKYKDGKPV

-1692 QPEQPSSPA
+1692 QPEQP
-1701 SVSLPFTTIVE
+1701 E
-1712 FDDTLPAGEQREKQP
+1712 
-1727 GKDGT
+1727 
-1732 GVVENGELKITEPA
+1732 
-1746 TPRVIVV
+1746 
-1753 GAKQATDPATDP
+1753 
-1765 GIDPETQAPKDYS
+1765 
-1778 WTESTAFDV
+1778 
-1787 EIRENPDLPKGEKR
+1787 
-1801 VVRDGERGEETH
+1801 
-1813 TVHFELKDGVYTPQE
+1813 
-1828 TTEVTKEPVNKIVE
+1828 
-1842 IGTKGD
+1842 
-1848 TSTEPT
+1848 
-1854 QPGEPA
+1854 
-1860 EPQET
+1860 
-1865 EQSVVTIE
+1865 
-1873 RLPFDTE
+1873 
-1880 VIEDP
+1880 
-1885 TLEAG
+1885 
-1890 EVVVE
+1890 
-1895 KPGAPGKQQTV
+1895 
-1906 TTQKYKDG
+1906 
-1914 KPVGEPTSASTV
+1914 
-1926 LEEPE
+1926 
-1931 NRVMRV
+1931 
-1937 GTKQPEQPQTSA
+1937 QPEQPQTLA
-1949 SVSVPFTTIVEFDDT
+1949 SVSVPFTTQVEFDDT

-1986 ELKITEEPTPRVIVV
+1986 ELKITEEPTPRIIVV

-2056 FELKDGV
+2056 FVLKDGV
-2063 YASQETTEVTKE
+2063 LTPEESTEVTKE

-2082 IGTKGDTS
+2082 IGTKKDTP
-2090 TEPTQPG
+2090 TEPT
-2097 EPAEPQE
+2097 EPTETSKPTEPQE

-2128 AGQVVV
+2128 AGQIIVE
-2134 DKPGAPGKQQTV
+2134 KPGAPGKQQTV

-2151 NDGKPVGE
+2151 KDGKPVGE
-2159 PTSTSTVLVEPENRV
+2159 PTTTSTVLVEPENRV

-2244 PSDSTS
+2244 PSENTS

-2353 GVVFTEQNGQQG
+2353 GAVFTEQNGQQG

-2407 TGEQAKTEER
+2407 TGEQAKPEER
-2417 PYFPPVVLGKGATE
+2417 PYYPPVVLGKGATG
-2431 RVELEHGHVDG
+2431 RAELEHGHVDG
-2442 DSYEIGDVPEG
+2442 DSYEISDVPEG

-2475 GTIATIPVKVTRADG
+2475 GTIATIPVKVTRANG

-2520 EPTTKPSEP
+2520 KPTTKPSEP
-2529 TTEPTTKPTTKPSEP
+2529 TTEPSEPTTKPSEPTTKPTTKPSEP
-2544 TTDPTPVPGAT
+2544 TPVPGTT

-2566 NAFAANSPL
+2566 NAFGANSPL

-2704 MTTVRPEGA
+2704 MTTVRPQGA

-2724 KDGKTGK
+2724 KDGKTEK

>member
-1 MAKNVFQIRKPGK
+1 MTKNIFRPRK
-14 RGARTGVAMLSVI
+14 RGARTGIAVFSVI

-46 AAAEG
+46 AAPDTG
-51 SGSSAKYTGGVF
+51 SDSNAKYKGGIF
-63 GADGKGV
+63 GDDGTAV
-70 MQGSDLVASDL
+70 MQGSKLIASDI
-81 GAGSCTVTNNGQRL
+81 GTESCTATGASQSFS
-95 EKAGFKAEVVEPRNS
+95 KAGFKVEIAEPGKKS
-110 SPDKRA
+110 ADKRQFA
-116 FGVSVEFTGDKQ
+116 VMAEFSGDKQ
-128 RTFNDW
+128 RTFRDW
-134 LILGSNNN
+134 LIQGTNNN
-142 ALVTQH
+142 ALLKPHDVEAKTSAEG
-148 TVQAAAPSDPFPF
+148 TPWT
-161 DGFAPTAKADEV
+161 PTAKADEV
-173 MTIKKEGR
+173 LSIAKNGPR
-181 QPLTATIAADLDGKK
+181 APLTATIVADLTPDK
-196 IAEYAKATAENP
+196 IAQYAEATADSP
-208 VRYAWTDRY
+208 VRYVWADKYTADNTD
-217 TGVNTEPGTQMFKN
+217 PATQIFAG
-231 PYIAATVNPWPSE
+231 PDISVSVNPWPSE
-244 NDDCSPVTVD
+244 NDNCSPVTVD
-254 WKSIKQMV
+254 WENIKTLV
-262 IEPGEQVTVGKINA
+262 IDTDETVKVGQIHADANSL
-276 QPNTL
+276 P
-281 KRIVVEAHDQQGN
+281 RMVVEAHDQAGN
-294 LLGSTDGD
+294 LLGTSNAEVSGVSGGTENIKID
-302 EPKLVVEDD
+302 ETTGNITFTPPE
-311 GTVKYTSPKYVGNKA
+311 YVGKKA
-326 ISGDQNVTFTVVANP
+326 IAGDQNISFTVVAQP
-341 RTVEELEAAVGE
+341 RTGEQLAAAVPEDGY
-353 FGKVSNESNSLP
+353 GVVDAAASNSLP
-365 RYSTPNMVSTST
+365 RYSKPNLVSSNS

-383 KFHDPEYDAADKAII
+383 KYHDPEYDAADKAII
-398 SGTESENGPVTNEPQ
+398 SGTESATGPVTNERQ
-413 QVTFEQT
+413 SVTFT
-420 GARISELIKKKDDGG
+420 TAGDKIADLVKKKVLDGNNAVLRKDN
-435 NNATVELNTR
+435 NNATVKLDKR
-445 YVYEGWKAT
+445 YVYEGWDVT
-454 LDPKTNNVT
+454 MNPETYDVT
-463 VIAPANPKPGTFAQ
+463 VTAPKDPKPGTFAQ

-510 NPETVSGVQG
+510 DPETVSGVQG
-520 AELKSKV
+520 KPLTSKV
-527 GYQPTMSGYDAV
+527 GYRPTMSGYDAV
-539 KPTKFEIDPASV
+539 KPAKFEIDPASV
-551 PEGWDVKVD
+551 PEGWDVKID
-560 GDGTVTATSPS
+560 EDGTVTATSPS

-605 KIPDYQAVTG
+605 KVPDYQAVTG
-615 KAQDKV
+615 KAKDKV
-621 ALTPTIPNIGIGGE
+621 SLTPTIPNTGIGGE
-635 ESDEAPSSYSFPDG
+635 EDDEAPSSYSFPDG
-649 GTTLQQGEWFLTIDP
+649 GTTLQQGDWFLTIDP

-702 TINVVG
+702 TISVVG
-708 DKQGADV
+708 DKQGADA

-734 TQLKDPKSATYKLPD
+734 TQLRDPSKAEYKLPA

-755 GWTFAIDD
+755 GWTFDIDE

-807 SGANNPNYKTVHGQP
+807 SAANNPNYKTVHGQP

-842 YEFITDPNDPSYI
+842 YEFITDPTDPSYI

-879 SSNAKPGTSA
+879 SPNAKPGTSA

-938 TAASDVPWRDLADNV
+938 TEASDVPWRDLADNV

-1006 YAPFVVRDKQAELY
+1006 YAPFVVRDKQAQLY
-1020 EPGYPAESTTPGK
+1020 APGYPAESTTPGK

-1039 TPKNLPEGSTFS
+1039 TPKDLPEGSTFS
-1051 FGMDGDTPITQTE
+1051 FGMDGDTPITQAE
-1064 ENGWKYSIDPKTGDI
+1064 ENGWKYSVDPKTGAI

-1118 QNFEVEPTYPAES
+1118 QNFEVEPTYPAEN

-1187 DWLVSLDKDGTVLA
+1187 DWLVSLDKDGNVLA

-1228 VSAPVTVVDQ
+1228 VSAPVTVVDR

-1287 EVVLVGTQQAKATDE
+1287 EVVLVGTLQSKATDE

-1321 QPGETKVVQEGANGE
+1321 QPGETKVVQEGATGE

-1449 KQSAPLASVSVPF
+1449 KQPAPSSPDQPTPPAPSASVSVPF

-1505 IVVGTKQA
+1505 
-1513 TDPGTDPGTDPET
+1513 
-1526 QAPKD
+1526 
-1531 YSWTESTAFDV
+1531 
-1542 EIRENPD
+1542 
-1549 LAKGEKRVVRDGE
+1549 
-1562 RGEETHTV
+1562 
-1570 HFELKDG
+1570 
-1577 VYAPQETTEVTKEP
+1577 
-1591 VNKIVEIGTKGDTST
+1591 
-1606 EPTQPGEPQETEQSV
+1606 
-1621 VTIER
+1621 
-1626 LPFDTEVIEDP
+1626 
-1637 ALEAG
+1637 
-1642 QVIVE
+1642 
-1647 KPGAPGKQQTV
+1647 
-1658 TTQKYKDGKPT
+1658 
-1669 GEPTT
+1669 
-1674 TSTVLVEPE
+1674 
-1683 NRVMRVGTK
+1683 
-1692 QPEQPSSPA
+1692 
-1701 SVSLPFTTIVE
+1701 
-1712 FDDTLPAGEQREKQP
+1712 
-1727 GKDGT
+1727 
-1732 GVVENGELKITEPA
+1732 
-1746 TPRVIVV
+1746 
-1753 GAKQATDPATDP
+1753 
-1765 GIDPETQAPKDYS
+1765 
-1778 WTESTAFDV
+1778 
-1787 EIRENPDLPKGEKR
+1787 
-1801 VVRDGERGEETH
+1801 
-1813 TVHFELKDGVYTPQE
+1813 
-1828 TTEVTKEPVNKIVE
+1828 
-1842 IGTKGD
+1842 
-1848 TSTEPT
+1848 
-1854 QPGEPA
+1854 
-1860 EPQET
+1860 
-1865 EQSVVTIE
+1865 
-1873 RLPFDTE
+1873 
-1880 VIEDP
+1880 
-1885 TLEAG
+1885 
-1890 EVVVE
+1890 
-1895 KPGAPGKQQTV
+1895 
-1906 TTQKYKDG
+1906 
-1914 KPVGEPTSASTV
+1914 
-1926 LEEPE
+1926 
-1931 NRVMRV
+1931 
-1937 GTKQPEQPQTSA
+1937 
-1949 SVSVPFTTIVEFDDT
+1949 
-1964 LPAGEQKEK
+1964 
-1973 QAGKDGKGVVENG
+1973 
-1986 ELKITEEPTPRVIVV
+1986 IVV

-2056 FELKDGV
+2056 FVLKDGV
-2063 YASQETTEVTKE
+2063 LTPEESTEVTKE

-2082 IGTKGDTS
+2082 IGTKKDTP
-2090 TEPTQPG
+2090 TEPT
-2097 EPAEPQE
+2097 EPTETSKPTEPKE

-2128 AGQVVV
+2128 AGQVIVE
-2134 DKPGAPGKQQTV
+2134 KPGAPGKQQTV

-2151 NDGKPVGE
+2151 KDGKPVGE
-2159 PTSTSTVLVEPENRV
+2159 PTTTSTVLVEPENRVMRVGTKQPEQPQTSASVSVPFTTQVEFDDTLPAGEQKEKQAGKDGKGVVENGELKITEEPTPRIIVVGTKMVTDPETQAPKDYSWTESTAFDVEIRENPDLPKGEKRVVQDGERGEETHTVHFVLKDGVLTPEESTEVTKEPVNKIVEIGTKKDTPTEPTEPTETSKPTEPKETEQSVVTIERLPFDTEVIEDPTLEAGQVIVEKPGAPGKQQTVTTQKYKDGKPVGEPTTTSTVLVEPENRV

-2244 PSDSTS
+2244 PSESTS

-2341 ETEIIEDPTLPA
+2341 ETEVIEDPTLPA
-2353 GVVFTEQNGQQG
+2353 GAVFTEQNGQQG

-2407 TGEQAKTEER
+2407 TGEQAKPEER
-2417 PYFPPVVLGKGATE
+2417 PYYPPVVLGKGATG
-2431 RVELEHGHVDG
+2431 RAELEHGHIDG

-2475 GTIATIPVKVTRADG
+2475 GTIATIPVKVTRANG

-2520 EPTTKPSEP
+2520 KPTTKPSEP
-2529 TTEPTTKPTTKPSEP
+2529 TTEPSEP
-2544 TTDPTPVPGAT
+2544 TTKPTPVPGTT

-2724 KDGKTGK
+2724 KDGKTEK

>member
-1 MAKNVFQIRKPGK
+1 MAKSVFQIRKPGK

-70 MQGSDLVASDL
+70 MQGSDLIASDL
-81 GAGSCTVTNNGQRL
+81 SAGSCTVTSGKQSF
-95 EKAGFKAEVVEPRNS
+95 EQAGFKAEIFEPGPGKNS
-110 SPDKRA
+110 DKRA
-116 FGVSVEFTGDKQ
+116 FGASVEFTGDKQ

-142 ALVTQH
+142 APVTRH
-148 TVQAAAPSDPFPF
+148 TVKAAAPSDPFPI
-161 DGFAPTAKADEV
+161 DAFAPTRDADEV
-173 MTIKKEGR
+173 MTINKVGR
-181 QPLTATIAADLDGKK
+181 DPLTATIAADLDGKK

-208 VRYAWTDRY
+208 VRYAWSDRY
-217 TGVNTEPGTQMFKN
+217 TEDNDKPARQIFSD
-231 PYIAATVNPWPSE
+231 PYIEATVNPWPNE
-244 NDDCSPVTVD
+244 NDDCSPITVD
-254 WKSIKQMV
+254 WKPIKQMV
-262 IEPGEQVTVGKINA
+262 IEPDEPVEVGKINA
-276 QPNTL
+276 QPKTL

-341 RTVEELEAAVGE
+341 RTVEELDAAAADGAAAQNKE
-353 FGKVSNESNSLP
+353 NWAKVSEESNSLP

-420 GARISELIKKKDDGG
+420 GARISELIKKKADGG

-454 LDPKTNNVT
+454 LDPETNNVT
-463 VIAPANPKPGTFAQ
+463 VTAPANPKPGTFAQ

-485 NGSQDMIPLLVLVD
+485 NGSRDMIPLLVLVD

-510 NPETVSGVQG
+510 DPETVSGVQG

-560 GDGTVTATSPS
+560 EDGTVTATSPS

-605 KIPDYQAVTG
+605 KVPDYQAVTG

-621 ALTPTIPNIGIGGE
+621 SLTPTIPNIGIGGE
-635 ESDEAPSSYSFPDG
+635 EDDEAPSSYSFPDG
-649 GTTLQQGEWFLTIDP
+649 GTTLQQGEWFLTINP

-1347 DHASHVEST
+1347 DQASHVEST

-1449 KQSAPLASVSVPF
+1449 KQSEQPTPSVPSASVSVPF
-1462 TTQVEFDDTLPAGE
+1462 TTIVEFDDTLPAGE
-1476 QKEKQAGKDG
+1476 QREKQVGKDG

-1513 TDPGTDPGTDPET
+1513 TDPATDPGTDPET

-1549 LAKGEKRVVRDGE
+1549 LPKGEKRVVRDGE

-1591 VNKIVEIGTKGDTST
+1591 VNKIVEIGTKGDTPT

-1642 QVIVE
+1642 EVVVE

-1669 GEPTT
+1669 GEPTI

-1692 QPEQPSSPA
+1692 QPEQPTPSVPSA

-1727 GKDGT
+1727 GKDGK

-1753 GAKQATDPATDP
+1753 GTKQATDPATDP
-1765 GIDPETQAPKDYS
+1765 GTDPETQAPKDYS

-1848 TSTEPT
+1848 TPTEPT
-1854 QPGEPA
+1854 QPG

-1937 GTKQPEQPQTSA
+1937 GTK
-1949 SVSVPFTTIVEFDDT
+1949 
-1964 LPAGEQKEK
+1964 
-1973 QAGKDGKGVVENG
+1973 
-1986 ELKITEEPTPRVIVV
+1986 
-2001 GTKMVTDPE
+2001 
-2010 TQAPK
+2010 
-2015 DYSWTESTAFDVE
+2015 
-2028 IRENPDLPKGE
+2028 
-2039 KRVVQD
+2039 
-2045 GERGEETHTVH
+2045 
-2056 FELKDGV
+2056 
-2063 YASQETTEVTKE
+2063 
-2075 PVNKIVE
+2075 
-2082 IGTKGDTS
+2082 
-2090 TEPTQPG
+2090 
-2097 EPAEPQE
+2097 PAE
-2104 TEQSVVTIERLP
+2104 
-2116 FDTEVIEDPTLE
+2116 
-2128 AGQVVV
+2128 A
-2134 DKPGAPGKQQTV
+2134 
-2146 TTQKY
+2146 
-2151 NDGKPVGE
+2151 
-2159 PTSTSTVLVEPENRV
+2159 
-2174 MRVGTKPAETPEVKS
+2174 PEVKP

-2244 PSDSTS
+2244 PVAGTT
-2250 EIPEEVSWEEPLPFK
+2250 EAPEEVSWEEPLPFK

-2341 ETEIIEDPTLPA
+2341 ETEVIEDPTLPA
-2353 GVVFTEQNGQQG
+2353 GVVFTEQHGQQG
-2365 SQRTTRTWKLVDG
+2365 SQRTSRTWKLVDG
-2378 HVTGDPTVSTETITE
+2378 NVTGDPTVSTETITE

-2407 TGEQAKTEER
+2407 TGEQAKPEER
-2417 PYFPPVVLGKGATE
+2417 PYFPPVVLGKGATK

-2459 ETTGEVSV
+2459 EATGEVSV

-2520 EPTTKPSEP
+2520 EPTSEPTSEPTKPTEPTSEPTKPTEPTSEP
-2529 TTEPTTKPTTKPSEP
+2529 TTEPSEP
-2544 TTDPTPVPGAT
+2544 TTKPTPVPGTT

-2592 QQFGPQINQAFGQI
+2592 QQFGPQINQAFGEI

-2629 NKPEWYRQLEA
+2629 NKPEWYRELEA
-2640 QADAVNQQFAGLQ
+2640 QANAVNQQFAGLQ

-2690 GFDGWTSSSKGDNG
+2690 GFDGWTSSSKGDSR

-2713 DEASSLGGSSS
+2713 DEASSFGGSSS
-2724 KDGKTGK
+2724 KDGKTEK